1 MALAVFL
8 LFSPTI
14 LHTGAADDFQRIT
27 ILISDDSVIA
37 SAERLHVSPKSI
49 QNDVEPIL
57 ISKAEQVLD
66 GIRRAGINFR
76 LVDIL
81 TYTVHA
87 AIIEVPSSQEQSLKS
102 IIEPQRIQGDYVM
115 NIDVQER
122 PVLGALGGE
131 LQALS
136 RNSTGAGVL
145 IAVVDTG
152 VDYTHPDLGSGFG
165 PGYKVVGGHDYVDN
179 DNDPADVDGH
189 GTHIAGIIAANGKFS
204 GVAPDAKILA
214 YRVVDGAIVIAA
226 GGGGIPVIRKNG
238 LLVGVEAVIDK
249 DLTGS
254 LLASALGAETFLI
267 LTDVEKA
274 ALNYGKD
281 NQVDLDEITVSEAER
296 YIKEGHFGKG
306 SMEPKMLAALRF
318 IKSGGKVAIIS
329 SLEKALPA
337 LLGKAGTRV
346 VA

>member
-1 MALAVFL
+1 MSKILIAIGGNAILNPARGSPVEQQRMIDETCREIAQIILKGYDVVLTHGNGPQIGNILAMQEECGIVHPQPL
-8 LFSPTI
+8 DVCGAETQGMLGYSLQQSLDNRLKEIGVKKHVVTI
-14 LHTGAADDFQRIT
+14 LTQVIVDESCSSFDNPTKPIGIYYPESRAQKMIAAGIKMIHDKKGYRRVVPSPEPKEIVEEDI
-27 ILISDDSVIA
+27 IKKLIS
-37 SAERLHVSPKSI
+37 
-49 QNDVEPIL
+49 
-57 ISKAEQVLD
+57 
-66 GIRRAGINFR
+66 
-76 LVDIL
+76 
-81 TYTVHA
+81 
-87 AIIEVPSSQEQSLKS
+87 
-102 IIEPQRIQGDYVM
+102 
-115 NIDVQER
+115 
-122 PVLGALGGE
+122 
-131 LQALS
+131 
-136 RNSTGAGVL
+136 
-145 IAVVDTG
+145 
-152 VDYTHPDLGSGFG
+152 
-165 PGYKVVGGHDYVDN
+165 
-179 DNDPADVDGH
+179 
-189 GTHIAGIIAANGKFS
+189 
-204 GVAPDAKILA
+204 
-214 YRVVDGAIVIAA
+214 DGAIVVAG

-274 ALNYGKD
+274 ALNFGKD